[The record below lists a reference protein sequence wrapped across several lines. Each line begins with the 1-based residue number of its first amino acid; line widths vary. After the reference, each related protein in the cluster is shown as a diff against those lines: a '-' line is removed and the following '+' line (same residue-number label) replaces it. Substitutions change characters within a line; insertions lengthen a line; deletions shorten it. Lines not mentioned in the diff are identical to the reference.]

1 MKKTLSIVFATLA
14 AGVFFACNQPSTEK
28 AAAKADSVMSTVTQ
42 PAEDTTAL
50 QPIAGKMGDPVC
62 GMPYDTTYH
71 EFSVYKNDTVHFCSP
86 TCKRVFDKNP
96 EKYAAKLGL

>member
-1 MKKTLSIVFATLA
+1 
-14 AGVFFACNQPSTEK
+14 
-28 AAAKADSVMSTVTQ
+28 MSTVTQ

-50 QPIAGKMGDPVC
+50 QPIAGKVGDPVC

-71 EFSVYKNDTVHFCSP
+71 EFSVYKNDTVHFCSL